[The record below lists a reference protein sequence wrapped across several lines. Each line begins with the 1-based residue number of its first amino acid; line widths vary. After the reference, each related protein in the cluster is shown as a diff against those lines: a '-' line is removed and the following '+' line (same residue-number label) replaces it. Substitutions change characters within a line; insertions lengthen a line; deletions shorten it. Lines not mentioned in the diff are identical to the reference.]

1 MLFSL
6 YKNESWWIKL
16 MGKKYYEVDN
26 ILNNINDTLTDEEI
40 SYKKIMTE
48 KPNFN
53 KSIQNNISY
62 KSYQNKSNNSQT
74 IYRKKNFIILKTSNS
89 FIVYNKKKRFKEGH
103 THTNNYNYAKSLI
116 DLCIRKKMPRRPQK
130 RIMESLKRLTNDYKY
145 LEKLEKYER
154 EKGKRKNGNK
164 NDEC

>member
-1 MLFSL
+1 MS
-6 YKNESWWIKL
+6 
-16 MGKKYYEVDN
+16 KKYYNVDE
-26 ILNNINDTLTDEEI
+26 ILNNIDETLTDEEI

-53 KSIQNNISY
+53 KSIQRNIKDNSDQG
-62 KSYQNKSNNSQT
+62 KRNNSQM
-74 IYRKKNFIILKTSNS
+74 IYRKKNFIILKAKNS
-89 FIVYNKKKRFKEGH
+89 FIVYNKKKKFKEGH

-116 DLCIRKKMPRRPQK
+116 DLCVRKKMPRRPQK

-145 LEKLEKYER
+145 LEQLKEYEK
-154 EKGKRKNGNK
+154 KGKKKNGNK